1 MTRLPRSR
9 IGFSLR
15 FDIYPFLLRESGGK
29 KKLFLV
35 ISIIEIREVN
45 NKKSIIDL
53 IIFEI
58 RLEFFFRKI
67 DGWDRKLNV
76 KYIYIYK
83 IVFVTRDIWKDGIV
97 RFRNGRRCWWG

>member
-1 MTRLPRSR
+1 M
-9 IGFSLR
+9 
-15 FDIYPFLLRESGGK
+15 
-29 KKLFLV
+29 FLV